1 MNAPEQITG
10 WDGVRNYQA
19 RNFLRAMKVGDQAFF
34 YHSNAP
40 PSSLVGIVNIVRK
53 AYPDHTAFDPDDH
66 HYDPKSLPTK
76 PTWFMVDVQFV
87 SALAAAISLAELRQI
102 ANLQDMELLRK
113 GSRLSVQPVRNQE
126 WKTILKLTTERKPK

>member
-34 YHSNAP
+34 YHSNAS

>member
-1 MNAPEQITG
+1 MP
-10 WDGVRNYQA
+10 RP
-19 RNFLRAMKVGDQAFF
+19 L
-34 YHSNAP
+34 
-40 PSSLVGIVNIVRK
+40 LVGIVNIVRK